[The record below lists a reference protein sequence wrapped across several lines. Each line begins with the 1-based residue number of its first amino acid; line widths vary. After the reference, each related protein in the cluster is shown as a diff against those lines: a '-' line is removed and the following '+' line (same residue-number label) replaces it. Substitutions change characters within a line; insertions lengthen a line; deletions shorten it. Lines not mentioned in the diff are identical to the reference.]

1 MKNQTPLL
9 SIVIPMYNEEAN
21 IEPVIRNSTLEL
33 DRHFPGDYE
42 LVIVDDGST
51 DNSYAKSVACAETYN
66 RVRICQHTENAGFG
80 AALRTGYAA
89 SLGQYVSL
97 IPADGEVEV
106 DQVVKLYQEMGSSD
120 LIISQRN
127 RSVPFRREIL
137 TAGWWFMMKLFLG
150 FDVRIEG
157 IMVMRRSLLDQIGL
171 DRVTANTGLVNIE
184 IPMRAI
190 KLGCTWKQTVIDT
203 KPRLSG
209 ESKVVNLKTTLLTL
223 WETFKLRF
231 TITSKPSPQ
240 TQTPLVQV
248 AEHR

>member
-1 MKNQTPLL
+1 
-9 SIVIPMYNEEAN
+9 MYNEEEN
-21 IEPVIRNSTLEL
+21 IEPVVRNTTAEL

-42 LVIVDDGST
+42 LVIVDDGSS
-51 DNSYAKSVACAETYN
+51 DNSYAASVDCAGKYPG
-66 RVRICQHTENAGFG
+66 VKICRHKENAGFG
-80 AALRTGYAA
+80 AALRTGYLA
-89 SLGQYVSL
+89 SRGQYVSL

-106 DQVVKLYQEMGSSD
+106 DQVVKLYYEMESAD

-127 RSVPFRREIL
+127 RSVPFHREIL
-137 TAGWWFMMKLFLG
+137 TAGWWFCMKLFLG

-171 DRVTANTGLVNIE
+171 ERVTANTGLVNIE

-190 KLGCTWKQTVIDT
+190 KLGCDWKQSVIDT

-209 ESKVVNLKTTLLTL
+209 ESKVVNLRTTLLTL

-231 TITSKPSPQ
+231 TISADTRSE
-240 TQTPLVQV
+240 TPGTVVQF

>member
-1 MKNQTPLL
+1 
-9 SIVIPMYNEEAN
+9 MYNEEEN
-21 IEPVIRNSTLEL
+21 IEPVVQSTTTEL

-42 LVIVDDGST
+42 LVIVDDGSS
-51 DNSYAKSVACAETYN
+51 DNSYAASVDCAGKYPG
-66 RVRICQHTENAGFG
+66 VRICQHKENAGFG
-80 AALRTGYAA
+80 AAIRTGYAA
-89 SLGQYVSL
+89 SKGQYVSL

-106 DQVVKLYQEMGSSD
+106 DQVVKLYKEIGPAD

-127 RSVPFRREIL
+127 RSVPFHREIL
-137 TAGWWFMMKLFLG
+137 TAGWWFLMKLFLG
-150 FDVRIEG
+150 FDVKIEG

-171 DRVTANTGLVNIE
+171 DRITTNTGLVNIE

-190 KLGCTWKQTVIDT
+190 KLGCDWRQTVIDT

-209 ESKVVNLKTTLLTL
+209 ESKVVNLRTTLLTL

-231 TITSKPSPQ
+231 TITTDTRSEAPK
-240 TQTPLVQV
+240 TVVQF